1 MGSCDYRTRF
11 GWFCRCVLLA
21 EGLNDELPA
30 VLEACTGEAHVEGC
44 VLQRKEELAVCTSSR
59 CSSPHSAHGTRS
71 GERASRVRA
80 DARKSSNPVDSR
92 YAGLHEVTSCCPSAV
107 GSGGRLSLLVKKPT
121 LKNSAPSTPPATA
134 SAHQAPLFTP

>member
-80 DARKSSNPVDSR
+80 DARQSSNPVDSR

-107 GSGGRLSLLVKKPT
+107 GSAGRISVWMK
-121 LKNSAPSTPPATA
+121 SAPLKSSTWSVATA
-134 SAHQAPLFTP
+134 SVSAKRSPMFS